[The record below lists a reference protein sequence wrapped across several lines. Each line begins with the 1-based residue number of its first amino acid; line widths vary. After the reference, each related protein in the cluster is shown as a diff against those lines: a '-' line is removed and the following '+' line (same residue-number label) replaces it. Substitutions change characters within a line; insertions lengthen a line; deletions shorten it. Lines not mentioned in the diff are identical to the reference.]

1 MIRSL
6 QEKLLL
12 PTVHYRRLKGLR
24 ALIANLTLYYPYPNP
39 NRDRRCSLI
48 HHCIPPF
55 PNLQCTVSF
64 QTLILQSSIIVA
76 LQSRSSMVVA
86 LRAREQSGGSGELL
100 WREYW
105 RWLPDDG
112 AIAIIARPSGCRCV
126 TRASITV
133 A

>member
-1 MIRSL
+1 QNS
-6 QEKLLL
+6 
-12 PTVHYRRLKGLR
+12 R

-55 PNLQCTVSF
+55 PNLQC
-64 QTLILQSSIIVA
+64 
-76 LQSRSSMVVA
+76 
-86 LRAREQSGGSGELL
+86 ELL

-126 TRASITV
+126 TRASIIV